1 MARCSLDAAD
11 AAGVS
16 CRRSARPA
24 SAIGNTR
31 FGPDTSYSPSK
42 GPESPHRL
50 RAGAAGHDRRRR
62 VDHIDRDRRRRN
74 TSEFS
79 ACHFYVNDRIFKDGY
94 D

>member
-1 MARCSLDAAD
+1 MPPTPPGLAVVAALDRL
-11 AAGVS
+11 
-16 CRRSARPA
+16 RRSGTPA
-24 SAIGNTR
+24 S
-31 FGPDTSYSPSK
+31 GPIRRIPRRRA
-42 GPESPHRL
+42 PESPHRL